1 MTKFLPLVLRNLGRK
16 KVRTAFTLLTVF
28 IAFLLFGLL
37 AAVRSA
43 FSQGA
48 EVASLDRLITIH
60 KISLIQPLPIK
71 YGAVIASIP
80 GVEKVS
86 HQNWFGGFYQEQK
99 NQFAQFAV
107 DPEAFLDLH
116 DEYVLTEEEKASWIS
131 NRTGAIVGRSTADR
145 FGWKVGDRIPLQ
157 ATIWQR
163 RDGSRTW
170 EFTIEG
176 VFDGREKGVDTS
188 QFFFHYDYLREAA
201 AGFGGPDSEWSF
213 VGMYQLEISDAS
225 QAAAISAEIDRRFAN
240 SEFETK
246 TTTEKAFA
254 QSFANQIGNVGAI
267 VTGIVAVVFF
277 TLLLVAGNTMAQ
289 AVRERTGELGVLKTL
304 GFTDGR
310 VLLLVLGESLL
321 IALAG
326 GIPGLL
332 LARVMV
338 AGLDLGL
345 AFIPELY
352 IRGEAIAV
360 GVLLVVAL
368 GFVTGAIPAWQ
379 AMRLSIVD
387 ALRRT

>member
-1 MTKFLPLVLRNLGRK
+1 MKYLPLVLRNLGRR

-28 IAFLLFGLL
+28 ISFLLFGLL
-37 AAVRSA
+37 VAVRSA

-48 EVASLDRLITIH
+48 DAASLDRLITIH

-71 YGAVIASIP
+71 YGAIIASVP
-80 GVEKVS
+80 GVERVS
-86 HQNWFGGFYQEQK
+86 HQNWFGGYYQEQR

-107 DPEAFLDLH
+107 DPEAFLALH
-116 DEYVLTEEEKASWIS
+116 DEYLLSDQEKRSWIA
-131 NRTGAIVGRSTADR
+131 NRTGAIVGSTTAER
-145 FGWKVGDRIPLQ
+145 FGWKVGDRIPIQ

-176 VFDGREKGVDTS
+176 IFEAARDGVDTS
-188 QFFFHYDYLREAA
+188 QFFFHYEYLREAA
-201 AGFGGPDSEWSF
+201 AGFGGGDF
-213 VGMYQLEISDAS
+213 NLVGMYELEIADAG

-240 SEFETK
+240 SEYETK

-254 QSFANQIGNVGAI
+254 QSFANQIGNIGAI

-304 GFTDGR
+304 GFTDGK
-310 VLLLVLGESLL
+310 VLGLVLGESLV

-326 GIPGLL
+326 GLPGLL
-332 LARVMV
+332 LSRVMV
-338 AGLDLGL
+338 KGLDIGI

-352 IRGEAIAV
+352 IRPSALAV
-360 GVLLVVAL
+360 GAALVVAL
-368 GFVTGAIPAWQ
+368 GLVTGALPALQ

>member
-1 MTKFLPLVLRNLGRK
+1 MKFLPLVLRNLGRR

-71 YGAVIASIP
+71 YGAQIAGIP

-86 HQNWFGGFYQEQK
+86 HMSWFGGYYQEQR

-107 DPEAFLDLH
+107 DPAAFLALH
-116 DEYVLTEEEKASWIS
+116 DELVLTDEEKAGWIA
-131 NRTGAIVGRSTADR
+131 NRTGAIVGRSTAER
-145 FGWKVGDRIPLQ
+145 FGWKRGDRVPLL

-163 RDGSRTW
+163 KDGSRTW

-176 VFDGREKGVDTS
+176 IFDAREKGVDTS
-188 QFFFHYDYLREAA
+188 QFYFHYDYMKEAA
-201 AGFGGPDSEWSF
+201 AGLGGPGTEWSF
-213 VGMYQLEISDAS
+213 VGMYELEIADAA
-225 QAAAISAEIDRRFAN
+225 QAAAISDEIDRRFAN

-267 VTGIVAVVFF
+267 VTGIVSVVFF

-310 VLLLVLGESLL
+310 VLALVLAESLL

-326 GIPGLL
+326 GLPGLL
-332 LARVMV
+332 LARAIVG
-338 AGLDLGL
+338 GLDLGI

-352 IRGEAIAV
+352 IRGEA
-360 GVLLVVAL
+360 LAL
-368 GFVTGAIPAWQ
+368 GAALVLALGMVTGALPAWQ

>member
-1 MTKFLPLVLRNLGRK
+1 MKYLYLVFRNLGRR

-28 IAFLLFGLL
+28 ISFLLFGLL
-37 AAVRSA
+37 VAVRSA

-48 EVASLDRLITIH
+48 EVAQLDRLITIN

-71 YGAVIASIP
+71 YGAQIASVP

-86 HQNWFGGFYQEQK
+86 HQNWFGGYYQEQR

-107 DPEAFLDLH
+107 DPEAFLALH
-116 DEYVLTEEEKASWIS
+116 DEYVLPEEQKAAWIA
-131 NRTGAIVGRSTADR
+131 NRTGAIVDRATAER
-145 FGWKVGDRIPLQ
+145 FGWKVGDRIPLL

-163 RDGSRTW
+163 KDGTRTW
-170 EFTIEG
+170 EFDIEG
-176 VFDGREKGVDTS
+176 VYDGVEGVDTS
-188 QFFFHYDYLREAA
+188 QFFFHYEYLREAA
-201 AGFGGPDSEWSF
+201 AGFGDEF
-213 VGMYQLEISDAS
+213 NLVGMYELAIADAD
-225 QAAAISAEIDRRFAN
+225 QASAISAEIDRRFAN

-254 QSFANQIGNVGAI
+254 QAFANQIGNVGAI

-304 GFTDGR
+304 GFSDAK
-310 VLLLVLGESLL
+310 VLGLVLAESLL

-326 GIPGLL
+326 GLPGLL
-332 LARVMV
+332 LSRLLVT
-338 AGLDLGL
+338 GLDLGL
-345 AFIPELY
+345 TFVPDLYVRPEAL
-352 IRGEAIAV
+352 AV
-360 GVLLVVAL
+360 GAALVVAL
-368 GFVTGAIPAWQ
+368 GLVTGALPAWQ

>member
-1 MTKFLPLVLRNLGRK
+1 MKYLHLVVRNLGRR
-16 KVRTAFTLLTVF
+16 KVRTAFTLLTVMISF
-28 IAFLLFGLL
+28 ILFGLL
-37 AAVRSA
+37 VAVRSA

-48 EVASLDRLITIH
+48 DAARVDRLITIH
-60 KISLIQPLPIK
+60 KVSLIQPLPIK
-71 YGAVIASIP
+71 YGPIIASIP

-86 HQNWFGGFYQEQK
+86 HQNWFGGYYQESR

-107 DPEAFLDLH
+107 DPASFIDLH
-116 DEYVLTEEEKASWIS
+116 DEIVLPEEQKANWIAD
-131 NRTGAIVGRSTADR
+131 RTGAIVGRTTAER

-163 RDGSRTW
+163 KDGSRTW
-170 EFTIEG
+170 EFTIDGIFEG
-176 VFDGREKGVDTS
+176 ARDGVDTS
-188 QFFFHYDYLREAA
+188 QLYFHYEYLREAA
-201 AGFGGPDSEWSF
+201 AGFGGPDTEF
-213 VGMYQLEISDAS
+213 NLVGMYELKIADAS
-225 QAAAISAEIDRRFAN
+225 QSDAIAAEIDRRFAN

-254 QSFANQIGNVGAI
+254 QSFANQIGNIGAI

-304 GFTDGR
+304 GFTDGK
-310 VLLLVLGESLL
+310 VIALVLGESLV

-326 GIPGLL
+326 GVPGLL
-332 LARVMV
+332 ISRGVIEGMDIGV
-338 AGLDLGL
+338 

-352 IRGEAIAV
+352 IPPQAMVV
-360 GVLLVVAL
+360 GALLVVTL

-379 AMRLSIVD
+379 AMRLTIVD
-387 ALRRT
+387 ALRRS

>member
-1 MTKFLPLVLRNLGRK
+1 MKYLYLVFRNLGRR

-28 IAFLLFGLL
+28 ISFLLFGLL
-37 AAVRSA
+37 VAVRSA

-48 EVASLDRLITIH
+48 EVAQLDRLITIN

-71 YGAVIASIP
+71 YGAIIASVP

-86 HQNWFGGFYQEQK
+86 HQNWFGGYFQEQR

-107 DPEAFLDLH
+107 DPEAFLALH
-116 DEYVLTEEEKASWIS
+116 DEYVLPEEQKAAWIA
-131 NRTGAIVGRSTADR
+131 NRTGAIVGRATAER

-157 ATIWQR
+157 ATIWMR
-163 RDGSRTW
+163 KDGSRTW
-170 EFTIEG
+170 EFDIDG
-176 VFDGREKGVDTS
+176 VFEGADGVDTS
-188 QFFFHYDYLREAA
+188 QFFFHYDYLRQAA
-201 AGFGGPDSEWSF
+201 GGFGGPDSEFNF
-213 VGMYQLEISDAS
+213 VGMYELAIADAD
-225 QAAAISAEIDRRFAN
+225 QASAISAEIDRRFAN

-254 QSFANQIGNVGAI
+254 QAFANQIGNVGAI
-267 VTGIVAVVFF
+267 VTGIVSVVFF

-304 GFTDGR
+304 GFTDTK
-310 VLLLVLGESLL
+310 VLGLVLGESLL

-326 GIPGLL
+326 GLPGLL
-332 LARVMV
+332 LSRLLV
-338 AGLDLGL
+338 GGIDLGMT
-345 AFIPELY
+345 FIPDLY
-352 IRGEAIAV
+352 VRPEAMAV
-360 GVLLVVAL
+360 GVALVVAL
-368 GFVTGAIPAWQ
+368 GLVTGALPAWQ